1 MLTHRSENIS
11 STLARS
17 PRSPRTRASLQ
28 FISTLLGLLAVAIVA
43 VGVSPSA
50 QAEQNPT
57 WDVAELSGKVQARH
71 GNGDWYPLAKD
82 ARLNAATEIITG
94 SDGRV
99 VLARGTSTI
108 TLAGDSHLEVPNPS
122 QQASDDGVFQS
133 LGTLLYKV
141 KPKLGQRFKVKTPYL
156 VTTIK
161 GTVFSVTVNTLGAS
175 VHVSE
180 GLVDVTPTQGGD
192 GAAVGAGQSASVAA
206 AAGADVNVEGA
217 GTQGAPQPKS
227 GDDADA
233 GGDRPS
239 GQSHSGQVIFADEDA
254 PGHAISDDARA
265 SSNNPIPGAARAA
278 DRSNGK
284 SSAGTGHTLPA
295 NTAAAD
301 VAAVPD
307 AGTGVVDLSVGG
319 DIAAG
324 DDLTD
329 DNNVIGGGGSSSSG
343 GGGNAGGGGN
353 SGGAPNADISSAV
366 NAAASAAAQKSNN
379 GKAKGQK

>member
-1 MLTHRSENIS
+1 MLTHRSTNIPRS
-11 STLARS
+11 PTRS
-17 PRSPRTRASLQ
+17 PRARASSR
-28 FISTLLGLLAVAIVA
+28 FISTLLGVLAIAVVA
-43 VGVSPSA
+43 VGVSPGA

-57 WDVAELSGKVQARH
+57 WVVAELSGKVQARH

-94 SDGRV
+94 ADGRA

-108 TLAGDSHLEVPNPS
+108 TLAGDSHLEVPNLS

-141 KPKLGQRFKVKTPYL
+141 RPKLGQRFKVKTPYL

-192 GAAVGAGQSASVAA
+192 GAAVGAGQTASVLA

-227 GDDADA
+227 GDDADV
-233 GGDRPS
+233 GGGRPG

-254 PGHAISDDARA
+254 PGQAISDHARVF
-265 SSNNPIPGAARAA
+265 SDNPIPGAARTA
-278 DRSNGK
+278 DRSNDR
-284 SSAGTGHTLPA
+284 SNAGNGNNLPA
-295 NTAAAD
+295 KAAAAD
-301 VAAVPD
+301 LAAVPD
-307 AGTGVVDLSVGG
+307 VGTGAVDLSAGG
-319 DIAAG
+319 DLPAGDDIAAG
-324 DDLTD
+324 DDLAG
-329 DNNVIGGGGSSSSG
+329 NGSVAATG
-343 GGGNAGGGGN
+343 NGNAYGKGNGNAYGN
-353 SGGAPNADISSAV
+353 SASNVS
-366 NAAASAAAQKSNN
+366 ASAAVAASDAAVQKSNN
-379 GKAKGQK
+379 GKAKGKNK